1 MWVLQREV
9 LVNLRHAVEVVLQG
23 RFIRIGFV
31 DGTGGTLEF
40 GSEEEAKRF
49 WRVLVLRLGRL
60 DGVLVAEGVK
70 DAGQD

>member
-1 MWVLQREV
+1 MWVLQREA
-9 LVNLRHAVEVVLQG
+9 LLNLRHAVEVVLQG

-40 GSEEEAKRF
+40 SSEEEAQ
-49 WRVLVLRLGRL
+49 RVMRLLTLRLGRL

>member
-1 MWVLQREV
+1 MWVLQGKFM
-9 LVNLRHAVEVVLQG
+9 LNLRHAVEVVLQG

-40 GSEEEAKRF
+40 GSEEEAQRF
-49 WRVLVLRLGRL
+49 FKVLVLRLGRL